1 MESEKQRIISVKIG
15 GYAGQGVKSTGL
27 LLAKHVA
34 RSGYHIYDSI
44 EYPSLIRGGHNVMQ
58 VSFSKKE
65 VLAPQKLSDILI
77 ALNQETVDLHI
88 GEIKPKGKI
97 IYNSDSNIKLP
108 QTENVL
114 FYGIP
119 LSTFAKDSGGEEL
132 LVNMGGLGAAIS
144 LMGGSFSILQQLIEE
159 EFGGTNKEIVEA
171 NIKVAKAGF
180 DHITQNHSADIGKCL
195 NPSETVNS
203 FVPQMVIS
211 GNEACALGAIAGGLQ
226 FSAIYPMSPI
236 SNILHVLA
244 SNQEKYGYIFKQ
256 PEDEIS
262 AINMAIGASYAGA
275 RSLTATSGGGFCL
288 MTEGYGL
295 AGMTETPVVI
305 IVGMRGAPATGLPT
319 WSEQGDLQL
328 VLHAHQGEFPRIVLA
343 AGDAKEAYELTRL
356 SLNLADKY
364 QTPVIVLLDKNICEN
379 DQSYSYFETS
389 DYKID
394 RGKYLNKTVEDYKRY
409 KLTED
414 GISEKSVPG
423 SGNFF
428 LANSDEHDQYG
439 YSTEEIEI
447 RNKMMEKRMQKLVT
461 CEKEDMPEPILYGPE
476 NADITLVSWG
486 SNKGSIL
493 QAMENHPNVN
503 YLHITWMNPFPT
515 ESVKKI
521 LSRAK
526 HIIGIECNYTAQLS
540 NLIREKT
547 GIEITDKL
555 LKYDGRQIFP
565 HEIEE
570 KIKSVGDNS

>member
-1 MESEKQRIISVKIG
+1 
-15 GYAGQGVKSTGL
+15 
-27 LLAKHVA
+27 
-34 RSGYHIYDSI
+34 
-44 EYPSLIRGGHNVMQ
+44 
-58 VSFSKKE
+58 
-65 VLAPQKLSDILI
+65 
-77 ALNQETVDLHI
+77 
-88 GEIKPKGKI
+88 
-97 IYNSDSNIKLP
+97 
-108 QTENVL
+108 
-114 FYGIP
+114 
-119 LSTFAKDSGGEEL
+119 
-132 LVNMGGLGAAIS
+132 
-144 LMGGSFSILQQLIEE
+144 
-159 EFGGTNKEIVEA
+159 
-171 NIKVAKAGF
+171 
-180 DHITQNHSADIGKCL
+180 
-195 NPSETVNS
+195 
-203 FVPQMVIS
+203 
-211 GNEACALGAIAGGLQ
+211 
-226 FSAIYPMSPI
+226 
-236 SNILHVLA
+236 
-244 SNQEKYGYIFKQ
+244 
-256 PEDEIS
+256 
-262 AINMAIGASYAGA
+262 
-275 RSLTATSGGGFCL
+275 